1 MKQNSAYDFDLMDV
15 LSPDDLCEKVEEPSE
30 QSKTFRGSIEFYSK
44 SVDNSS
50 QEAIGCVKHHINAIF
65 LAQFGRRC
73 KIVADTLCKGTM
85 APKLKFELPICSLN
99 VHNLLSTM
107 TYLSRIP
114 GVNSYVLAPR
124 VTTGKADMLRRV
136 DYYNYRNAV
145 SYINRSLDS
154 YRYELYADDNGRLP
168 EDKELSQ
175 EDKEYTRYFV
185 WRAIGRNNFSV
196 NEHIIKWFLSNA
208 EQKIVGDSYKSISAV
223 EKMTLNPEKIND
235 VMLYIVRMNSH
246 GDLYIAPEK
255 QNRDWD
261 MAHSAEDIKAEEERD
276 VRISEDLKQ
285 HFIDNLDNYP
295 CYAGFEIY
303 VKHKDYT
310 WYNNKCQKMYGAYF
324 CMVYD
329 GRQTG
334 FCFALMME
342 RFDEK
347 ERTRHAS
354 RDFKSYF
361 KNKEQPI

>member
-1 MKQNSAYDFDLMDV
+1 MKQSNAYDFDLMDV
-15 LSPDDLCEKVEEPSE
+15 LTPDDLYEKVEEPSE

-107 TYLSRIP
+107 KYLSRIP
-114 GVNSYVLAPR
+114 GVNSYILAPR
-124 VTTGKADMLRRV
+124 VTTEKADMLRRV

-175 EDKEYTRYFV
+175 EDKEYTRYLV

-208 EQKIVGDSYKSISAV
+208 EQEIVGNSYKSISTV

-235 VMLYIVRMNSH
+235 IMLYIVRMNFH

-285 HFIDNLDNYP
+285 HFIDNLDKYP

-324 CMVYD
+324 GMVYD

-347 ERTRHAS
+347 ERTRCAS

-361 KNKEQPI
+361 I

>member
-15 LSPDDLCEKVEEPSE
+15 LSPDDLCEKVEELSE

-124 VTTGKADMLRRV
+124 VTTQKADMLRRV

-175 EDKEYTRYFV
+175 EDKEYTRYLV

-208 EQKIVGDSYKSISAV
+208 EQEIVGDSYKSISAV

-235 VMLYIVRMNSH
+235 VLLYIVRTDNR
-246 GDLYIAPEK
+246 GDLYFAPKE
-255 QNRDWD
+255 NNDDREVYVTD
-261 MAHSAEDIKAEEERD
+261 EDIQAEQERD
-276 VRISEDLKQ
+276 VRISENLKQ
-285 HFIDNLDNYP
+285 HFIENLDKYP
-295 CYAGFEIY
+295 CYMGMEIQ
-303 VKHKDYT
+303 VKHQNYS
-310 WYNNKCQKMYGAYF
+310 WVRQLYEKMYGAYF
-324 CMVYD
+324 GMVYD

>member
-1 MKQNSAYDFDLMDV
+1 MKQSNAYDFDLMDV
-15 LSPDDLCEKVEEPSE
+15 LSLDDLCEKVEEPSE
-30 QSKTFRGSIEFYSK
+30 QSKTFIGSIEFYSK

-50 QEAIGCVKHHINAIF
+50 QEAIDCVKHHINAIF

-73 KIVADTLCKGTM
+73 KIVFDTLCKGAM
-85 APKLKFELPICSLN
+85 APKLKFELPICRLN

-124 VTTGKADMLRRV
+124 VTTQKADMLRQV
-136 DYYNYRNAV
+136 DYYNYRSVV

-175 EDKEYTRYFV
+175 EDKEYTRYLV
-185 WRAIGRNNFSV
+185 WRAIGRNTFRV

-208 EQKIVGDSYKSISAV
+208 EQEIVSDSYKSISTV

-235 VMLYIVRMNSH
+235 VLLYIVRMNSH

-276 VRISEDLKQ
+276 VRISDNLKQ
-285 HFIDNLDNYP
+285 HFIENLDKYP
-295 CYAGFEIY
+295 CYMGMEIQ
-303 VKHKDYT
+303 VKHQNYS
-310 WYNNKCQKMYGAYF
+310 WGRQLYEKMYCAYF
-324 CMVYD
+324 GMIYD
-329 GRQTG
+329 RHYTG
-334 FCFALMME
+334 YCFALMME

-347 ERTRHAS
+347 ERTRCAS